1 MWDRSKDSS
10 TTDTGKYNEG
20 GLVTNNNNNTIII
33 LLLFSARYID
43 LVRSLGEA
51 LPQTNFK
58 LTARF
63 VNSPPGNPYLP
74 ATFKSKHSYVG
85 LPMLKAY
92 SNMFVDFRF
101 KSLEPNGLLFYNG
114 GKRGEFIAVELVNGH
129 IHYVFDM
136 GDGPITMRDRSRVH
150 MNDNRWHSVT
160 IRRPGPKTHT
170 LIVDDAIEVATASGN
185 NMHLELEGILYVG
198 GVFKVSVIIIGG

>member
-1 MWDRSKDSS
+1 M
-10 TTDTGKYNEG
+10 
-20 GLVTNNNNNTIII
+20 
-33 LLLFSARYID
+33 
-43 LVRSLGEA
+43 
-51 LPQTNFK
+51 TNFK

-92 SNMFVDFRF
+92 SNIFVDFRF

-114 GKRGEFIAVELVNGH
+114 GKRGEFLAVELVNGH
-129 IHYVFDM
+129 VHYVFDM
-136 GDGPITMRDRSRVH
+136 GDGPVTMRDRSRVH

-198 GVFKVSVIIIGG
+198 GVFKVIMTVQSSASGALFDPHSELELDLNSIQWSAQIDCCD